1 MAEPFVFA
9 IFKELLF
16 VLSISAFLRDADG
29 VNQFVL
35 LFLHLGLC
43 LDAGQLH
50 RFQRLV
56 DGVDKDAQ
64 ILHHKQSFFL
74 WFFFFSLQLCNV
86 LFRLGNIHLL
96 CRNRSDCLQQQLVAL
111 FIQVQQC
118 AGVSFC

>member
-1 MAEPFVFA
+1 MFV

-16 VLSISAFLRDADG
+16 VLSIGAFLRDADG

-74 WFFFFSLQLCNV
+74 WFFFFSLQLCKDKDSI
-86 LFRLGNIHLL
+86 L
-96 CRNRSDCLQQQLVAL
+96 S
-111 FIQVQQC
+111 
-118 AGVSFC
+118 

>member
-64 ILHHKQSFFL
+64 DVYKRQIYGYFL
-74 WFFFFSLQLCNV
+74 KFLSEFCPSVEGWLIAAKKV
-86 LFRLGNIHLL
+86 GYAKKRIPKI
-96 CRNRSDCLQQQLVAL
+96 RNP
-111 FIQVQQC
+111 FYW
-118 AGVSFC
+118 